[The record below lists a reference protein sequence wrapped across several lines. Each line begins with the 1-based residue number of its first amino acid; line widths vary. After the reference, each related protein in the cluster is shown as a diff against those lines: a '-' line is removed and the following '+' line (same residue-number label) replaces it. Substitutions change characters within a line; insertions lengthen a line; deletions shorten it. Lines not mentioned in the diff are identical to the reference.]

1 MPSKS
6 VVIGLTY
13 TFIRIHKTTA
23 GTTWQVKENLTKNKI
38 EQTRKN
44 YHPQI
49 INVVLV
55 IVVRSHTFQRE
66 KKSRGSYI
74 SVTKP
79 QGL

>member
-1 MPSKS
+1 MLTIPSKS
-6 VVIGLTY
+6 VVIALTY
-13 TFIRIHKTTA
+13 TFIRIHKTTI

-49 INVVLV
+49 INVVIIIMV
-55 IVVRSHTFQRE
+55 VVRSHTFQRE

-74 SVTKP
+74 
-79 QGL
+79 

>member
-1 MPSKS
+1 MLIIPSKS
-6 VVIGLTY
+6 VVIALTY
-13 TFIRIHKTTA
+13 TFIRIHKTTI

-49 INVVLV
+49 INVLVLI

-66 KKSRGSYI
+66 KKSRASSI
-74 SVTKP
+74 
-79 QGL
+79 